1 MDAREVCERRRVAG
15 RLEVGRGEF
24 ACNLVGGCE
33 CRRVAG
39 CLGVMSNFGDGFLWG
54 CGGMCGM
61 ICVSYKIWPFIWF
74 LLASMSE
81 VFWNWNLR
89 KGQDCLGKLKNRLK
103 H

>member
-1 MDAREVCERRRVAG
+1 MSVGELLDAW
-15 RLEVGRGEF
+15 RLEEVSEF

-81 VFWNWNLR
+81 VFFQKYL
-89 KGQDCLGKLKNRLK
+89 
-103 H
+103 